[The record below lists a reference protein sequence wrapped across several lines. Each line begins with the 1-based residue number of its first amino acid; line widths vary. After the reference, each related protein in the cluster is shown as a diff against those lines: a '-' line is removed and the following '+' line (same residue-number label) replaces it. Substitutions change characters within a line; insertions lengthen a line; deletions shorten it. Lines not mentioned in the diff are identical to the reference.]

1 MCFYYELFVKFVIFK
16 KKISD
21 EIYSFFI
28 KFKSFTPHVIIWIV
42 IFLSEFSFICIS
54 VDYICRQFSIAQA
67 LFSQKMHAAL
77 QS

>member
-28 KFKSFTPHVIIWIV
+28 KFKSLLHHM
-42 IFLSEFSFICIS
+42 L
-54 VDYICRQFSIAQA
+54 
-67 LFSQKMHAAL
+67 
-77 QS
+77 